1 MPGCLKLIRSCYALI
16 VCGILYPHIV
26 SSQNTAFDEMRKIPI
41 TSPDV
46 ASLTKA
52 AEFPVTYF
60 NGRPEVSI
68 PIYTIRTGDLEF
80 PISLSYNGG
89 GIRVSEEA
97 SWVGLGWTLNVGG
110 VISRQIKGADDDL
123 VSNKTFKQYYPD
135 ALGNT
140 YQAGAQAR
148 NFMLE
153 FNLLYKANGQAYTK
167 PELCPF
173 FCPGDIDGEP
183 DLYVYNFGKY
193 TGKFTGFST
202 AEVVDV
208 SGNNIRFEKSGG
220 GIIATDPEGFRYEF
234 MAIEMSMTAAGP
246 TKTAYY
252 LTKITSPANRILT
265 LKYKT
270 FREYVYPAT
279 GAGHSTDYTGIS
291 SAFTNVDY
299 VTQMPDLSEEYIQ
312 YQAVS
317 MRGPM
322 GMPTNGGLN
331 STFSTSTIRTL
342 FLDSV
347 LFENGAVQFIPDSRK
362 DLFGVKLNGITV
374 FNKAGSAVMTAGFDY
389 DYFTARQGNES
400 YTTPSTRPGI
410 KLPYDESYRRKRLK
424 LKGVT
429 VKGEVYKCYY
439 YEGADGFT
447 LPYKSSFEQDYWG
460 YYNGAASNTTL
471 VPDFK
476 RYNFLAA
483 IPQVLR
489 SWIGAN
495 RDAKFPQAQEGMLK
509 KIMYPTKGLA
519 EFEYGL
525 HEFNNAPADII
536 VNYNNV
542 GALNTTTGVTATTV
556 DIAANCYVDI
566 TVNLF
571 CNQPADANPTGTGWD
586 CSCIFPPCSP
596 LNMQNAMWVTIE
608 RVDPATGA
616 VSPTEWE
623 YDFSKDI
630 VRNQS
635 GNFVLTNQ
643 YFTAGRYKL
652 TANYPDNKVGAPGQ
666 KMAYIS
672 LKIPVTTNVA
682 PYGIGGG
689 LRLTSSSRFDP
700 VSKITSKKLYTY
712 EQGMMMHF
720 PTYYSGLK
728 NQQTDLLPGTE
739 VPVIDE
745 YITHTLYAS
754 PRQPYSFSANGSPVG
769 YGKVK
774 ENFTG
779 EALGRTEY
787 LYNVIPDKYPHLS
800 NLDLIP
806 GTPPIPSLENGF
818 LKTVNFYDN
827 ANRLVK
833 SVSNTAVVKKTQTFW
848 AFKQRKQMNSQ
859 TVNTANFDMYL
870 HLSFYPIQTGKLL
883 TATSTETMYDNV
895 NTPGITTSKTF
906 EYNDRAFLQSE
917 QLTRSDGTP
926 VVKHYRYPGD
936 FTATTGWIGEL
947 KTRNMISMPVEA
959 VTQVNGK
966 LVEGTY
972 KTFALHDNI
981 VTPNEVFAAETLT
994 PATVAFIAPS
1004 GTLPAEYKS
1013 AGQLD
1018 YDAKGNLNYSKS
1030 NNNISIGYK
1039 WGYNKMYPVAECKN
1053 AVPSQFYYEDF
1064 EGNGPLVSNTSTAHT
1079 GKGGYNGSIMLAS
1092 QFSAT
1097 TAGRTYRLSYF
1108 KQNGTVWEHID
1119 QPYTGQSLSGVVDD
1133 IRIYPQD
1140 GEMTTYTYLPL
1151 VGISSIITPS
1161 GNTSFYSY
1169 DAYNR
1174 LSVIR
1179 DQDGY
1184 VMKTFNYAYSATLGQ
1199 DNSTTYP
1206 NVAITQNFYK
1216 QCTTGEGS
1224 LVPYTVPAGK
1234 YTAGSPEEANALA
1247 QAEIDLQ
1254 GQSNA
1259 NTNGTCDVGL
1269 AITSIVNGPGTTFT
1283 VNFTC
1288 PPGMNFFINLFA
1300 KDPVTG
1306 RPYNDRPFVVPL
1318 GSTSFTGDI
1327 AKGKTWIF
1335 SITAGGTNFP
1345 SGISSANV
1353 SFTFP

>member
-1 MPGCLKLIRSCYALI
+1 MPGCLKLFSLFICGLLYSCIAL
-16 VCGILYPHIV
+16 
-26 SSQNTAFDEMRKIPI
+26 SQSTAFDELRKIPL

-60 NGRPEVSI
+60 NGRPEVSV
-68 PIYTIRTGDLEF
+68 PVYTIRTGDLEL

-97 SWVGLGWTLNVGG
+97 SWVGLGWALNVGG

-123 VSNKTFKQYYPD
+123 VIYDSFTQFYPD

-140 YQAGAQAR
+140 YQPAAQAR
-148 NFMLE
+148 NFMLQG
-153 FNLLYKANGQAYTK
+153 NLLYKANGQAYTNA
-167 PELCPF
+167 ELCPF
-173 FCPGDIDGEP
+173 FCSGQLDGEP

-193 TGKFTGFST
+193 TGKFTWLTTTS
-202 AEVVDV
+202 VVDISCNNIQFAK
-208 SGNNIRFEKSGG
+208 SGN
-220 GIIATDPEGFRYEF
+220 GITATDPEGYRYEF
-234 MAIEMSMTAAGP
+234 MAVEMSETPAGP

-252 LTKITSPANRILT
+252 LTKVTSPANHVLT

-279 GAGHSTDYTGIS
+279 GIGHSADYIGITG
-291 SAFTNVDY
+291 AFSNVDY
-299 VTQMPDLSEEYIQ
+299 VAQMPDLTEEYIQ
-312 YQAVS
+312 YEAVS
-317 MRGPM
+317 MQGQTGLP
-322 GMPTNGGLN
+322 NNAGLN

-342 FLDSV
+342 FLDSII
-347 LFENGAVQFIPDSRK
+347 FENGSVKFIPGSRK
-362 DLFGVKLNGITV
+362 DLFGVRLDGITV
-374 FNKAGSAVMTAGFDY
+374 SNKAGTAVATTTFDY
-389 DYFTARQGNES
+389 DYFTARPGNES
-400 YTTPSTRPGI
+400 YTTLSTRPGI
-410 KLPYDESYRRKRLK
+410 KFPYDESYRRKRLK
-424 LKGVT
+424 LKSVT
-429 VKGEVYKCYY
+429 VKGDVYKCYY

-483 IPQVLR
+483 VPPILR
-489 SWIGAN
+489 GWIGAD
-495 RDAKFPQAQEGMLK
+495 RDPRFPQAQEGMLK

-519 EFEYGL
+519 EFEYAL
-525 HEFNNAPADII
+525 HEYNNAPADII
-536 VNYNNV
+536 VSYNNV
-542 GALNTTTGVTATTV
+542 GALNTTTGVTSTIV
-556 DIAANCYVDI
+556 DIAGNSYVDI

-586 CSCIFPPCSP
+586 CSCVFPPCTP
-596 LNMQNAMWVTIE
+596 TNIQNAMWVMIE
-608 RVDPATGA
+608 RVDPVTGA
-616 VSPTEWE
+616 VSPTQWE

-635 GNFVLTNQ
+635 GIFVLTNQ

-652 TANYPDNKVGAPGQ
+652 TANYPDNKVGVPGQ

-672 LKIPVTTNVA
+672 LKIPVTSNVA
-682 PYGIGGG
+682 PLGKGGG

-720 PTYYSGLK
+720 PTYYSFLK
-728 NQQTDLLPGTE
+728 NKQEEVLPSNA
-739 VPVIDE
+739 VVIDE
-745 YITHTLYAS
+745 YITHTLYAN
-754 PRQPYSFSANGSPVG
+754 PRQPYTFSANGSHVG

-774 ENFTG
+774 EYFTG

-787 LYNVIPDKYPHLS
+787 LYNVVPDKYPQLS
-800 NLDLIP
+800 GLDVIP
-806 GTPPIPSLENGF
+806 GTPAIPSLENGF
-818 LKTVNFYDN
+818 LKTVNYYDN
-827 ANRLVK
+827 TSRLVK
-833 SVSNTAVVKKTQTFW
+833 SITNTPVVKKGQSFW
-848 AFKQRKQMNSQ
+848 AFKLRRQLQPISAVGPSNMGL
-859 TVNTANFDMYL
+859 FL
-870 HLSFYPIQTGKLL
+870 HMSYYPIQVGKLL
-883 TATSTETMYDNV
+883 TASSTETLYDNV
-895 NTPGITTSKTF
+895 NTINISSAKTF
-906 EYNDRAFLQSE
+906 EYNDRAFIQSE
-917 QLTRSDGTP
+917 QLTRSDGLP
-926 VVKHYRYPGD
+926 LVKHYRYPGD
-936 FTATTGWIGEL
+936 FTATTGWMGEM
-947 KTRNMISMPVEA
+947 KTRNMISIPVEE

-966 LVEGTY
+966 LVEGNY
-972 KTFALHDNI
+972 KTYLLHDNI
-981 VTPNEVFAAETLT
+981 LTPSQVYTAETSN

-1004 GTLPAEYKS
+1004 GTLPAEYKL

-1018 YDAKGNLNYSKS
+1018 YDARGNLNYSKA

-1039 WGYNKMYPVAECKN
+1039 WGYDKMYPIAECKN
-1053 AVPSQFYYEDF
+1053 ATPSEFYFEDF
-1064 EGNGPLVSNTSTAHT
+1064 EGNGSLVSNTTSAHT
-1079 GKGGYNGSIMLAS
+1079 GKGGYNGSVALAS
-1092 QFSAT
+1092 QFAANT
-1097 TAGRTYRLSYF
+1097 GGRTYRLSYF
-1108 KQNGTVWEHID
+1108 KLNGTTWEHND
-1119 QPYTGQSLSGVVDD
+1119 QAYTGQTITGVIDD

-1140 GEMTTYTYLPL
+1140 GEITTYTYIPL
-1151 VGISSIITPS
+1151 VGISSITTPS
-1161 GNTSFYSY
+1161 GNTSFYNY

-1174 LSVIR
+1174 LSAIR
-1179 DQDGY
+1179 NQDGY
-1184 VMKTFNYAYSATLGQ
+1184 VMKAFNYVYSATLGQ

-1247 QAEIDLQ
+1247 QAEIDQQ
-1254 GQSNA
+1254 GQANA
-1259 NTNGTCDVGL
+1259 NTNGTCNVGL
-1269 AITSIVNGPGTTFT
+1269 AITSIVNGPGTSFT

-1288 PPGMNFFINLFA
+1288 PPGINNFINLFA

-1327 AKGKTWIF
+1327 TKGRAWVF
-1335 SITAGGTNFP
+1335 SITAGGTSYP
-1345 SGISSANV
+1345 SPISSANV

>member
-1 MPGCLKLIRSCYALI
+1 MPGSLKLFSLFICGLLYSCIAL
-16 VCGILYPHIV
+16 
-26 SSQNTAFDEMRKIPI
+26 SQGTAFDELRKIPL

-60 NGRPEVSI
+60 NGRPEVSV
-68 PIYTIRTGDLEF
+68 PVYTIRTGDLEL
-80 PISLSYNGG
+80 PVSLSYNGG

-97 SWVGLGWTLNVGG
+97 SWVGLGWALNVGG

-123 VSNKTFKQYYPD
+123 VIYDSFTQFYPD

-140 YQAGAQAR
+140 YQPAAQAR
-148 NFMLE
+148 NFMLQG
-153 FNLLYKANGQAYTK
+153 NLLYKSNGQAYTNT
-167 PELCPF
+167 ELCPF
-173 FCPGDIDGEP
+173 FCSGQLDGEP

-193 TGKFTGFST
+193 TGKFTWLSNT
-202 AEVVDV
+202 TVVDISCNNIQFAK
-208 SGNNIRFEKSGG
+208 SGN
-220 GIIATDPEGFRYEF
+220 GIIATDPEGYRYEF
-234 MAIEMSMTAAGP
+234 MAVEMSETPAGP

-252 LTKITSPANRILT
+252 LTKITSPANHVLT
-265 LKYKT
+265 LKYRT
-270 FREYVYPAT
+270 FRDYVYPST
-279 GAGHSTDYTGIS
+279 GTGHSADYIGIS
-291 SAFTNVDY
+291 GAFSNVDY
-299 VTQMPDLSEEYIQ
+299 VAQMPDLTEEYIQ
-312 YQAVS
+312 YEVVS
-317 MRGPM
+317 MQGQTGVP
-322 GMPTNGGLN
+322 NNAGLN
-331 STFSTSTIRTL
+331 STFNTSTIRTL
-342 FLDSV
+342 FLDSII
-347 LFENGAVQFIPDSRK
+347 FENGSVKFIPGSRK
-362 DLFGVKLNGITV
+362 DLFGVRLDGITV
-374 FNKAGSAVMTAGFDY
+374 ANKTGTAVATATFDY
-389 DYFTARQGNES
+389 DYFTARPGNES
-400 YTTPSTRPGI
+400 YTTQSTRPGI
-410 KLPYDESYRRKRLK
+410 KFPYDESYRRKRLK
-424 LKGVT
+424 LKSVT
-429 VKGEVYKCYY
+429 VKGDVYKCYY

-483 IPQVLR
+483 VPPILR
-489 SWIGAN
+489 GWIGAN
-495 RDAKFPQAQEGMLK
+495 RDPKFPQAQEGMLK

-519 EFEYGL
+519 EFEYAL
-525 HEFNNAPADII
+525 HEYNNAPADII
-536 VNYNNV
+536 SSYNNV
-542 GALNTTTGVTATTV
+542 GALNTTTGVTSTIV
-556 DIAANCYVDI
+556 DIAANSYVDV

-586 CSCIFPPCSP
+586 CSCVFPPCSP
-596 LNMQNAMWVTIE
+596 TNIQNAMWVMIE
-608 RVDPATGA
+608 RVDPVTGA
-616 VSPTEWE
+616 LSPTQWE

-635 GNFVLTNQ
+635 GIFVLTNQ

-682 PYGIGGG
+682 PLGTGGG

-720 PTYYSGLK
+720 PTYYSFLRN
-728 NQQTDLLPGTE
+728 NQEEVLPSNT
-739 VPVIDE
+739 VVRDE
-745 YITHTLYAS
+745 YITHTLYAN
-754 PRQPYSFSANGSPVG
+754 PRQPYTFSANGSHVG

-774 ENFTG
+774 EYFTG

-787 LYNVIPDKYPHLS
+787 LYNVVPDKYPQLS
-800 NLDLIP
+800 GFDVIP
-806 GTPPIPSLENGF
+806 GTPAIPSLENGF
-818 LKTVNFYDN
+818 LKTVNYYDN
-827 ANRLVK
+827 TSRLVK
-833 SVSNTAVVKKTQTFW
+833 SITNTPVVKKGQSFW
-848 AFKQRKQMNSQ
+848 AFKLRRQLPQPI
-859 TVNTANFDMYL
+859 TAIGPSNMGLFL
-870 HLSFYPIQTGKLL
+870 HLSFYPIQVGKLL
-883 TATSTETMYDNV
+883 TATTTETLYDNV
-895 NTPGITTSKTF
+895 NTISISSAKTF
-906 EYNDRAFLQSE
+906 EYNDRAFIQSE
-917 QLTRSDGTP
+917 QLTRSDGQP
-926 VVKHYRYPGD
+926 LVKHYRYPGD
-936 FTATTGWIGEL
+936 FTATTGWIGEM
-947 KTRNMISMPVEA
+947 KTRNMISMPIEE

-966 LVEGTY
+966 LVEGNY
-972 KTFALHDNI
+972 KTYLLHDNML
-981 VTPNEVFAAETLT
+981 TPSQVYTAETPS

-1004 GTLPAEYKS
+1004 GTLPAEYKL

-1018 YDAKGNLNYSKS
+1018 YDAKGNLNYSKA

-1039 WGYNKMYPVAECKN
+1039 WGYDKMYPIAECKN
-1053 AVPSQFYYEDF
+1053 ATPSEFYFEDF
-1064 EGNGPLVSNTSTAHT
+1064 EGNGSLVSNTTSAHT
-1079 GKGGYNGSIMLAS
+1079 GKGGYNGSIALAS
-1092 QFSAT
+1092 QFAAAT
-1097 TAGRTYRLSYF
+1097 GGRTYRLSYF
-1108 KQNGTVWEHID
+1108 KLNGTVWEHND
-1119 QPYTGQSLSGVVDD
+1119 QAYTGQTISGIVDD

-1140 GEMTTYTYLPL
+1140 GEITTYTYIPL
-1151 VGISSIITPS
+1151 VGISSITTPS

-1169 DAYNR
+1169 DTYNR

-1184 VMKTFNYAYSATLGQ
+1184 VMKTFNYSYSATLGQ
-1199 DNSTTYP
+1199 DNSTTYS

-1247 QAEIDLQ
+1247 QAEIDQL
-1254 GQSNA
+1254 GQANA
-1259 NTNGTCDVGL
+1259 NTNGTCNAGV
-1269 AITSIVNGPGTTFT
+1269 AITSIVNGAGTSFT

-1288 PPGMNFFINLFA
+1288 PSDVSFINLFA

-1306 RPYNDRPFVVPL
+1306 RPYNDRPFVVPP

-1327 AKGKTWIF
+1327 TKGRTWVF
-1335 SITAGGTNFP
+1335 SITAGGSNYP
-1345 SGISSANV
+1345 SNINSANV